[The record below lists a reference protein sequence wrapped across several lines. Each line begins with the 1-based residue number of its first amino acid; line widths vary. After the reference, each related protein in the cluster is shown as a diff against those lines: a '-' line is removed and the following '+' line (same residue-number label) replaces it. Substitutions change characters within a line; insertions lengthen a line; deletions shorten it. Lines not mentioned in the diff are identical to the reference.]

1 MIDFITETPCTAAAV
16 RKLNLIY
23 DNIMAEPGLRST
35 QYSISGL
42 ERSARS
48 RAPTPTELA
57 EEFAIE

>member
-1 MIDFITETPCTAAAV
+1 MIDFITEAPCTAV

-23 DNIMAEPGLRST
+23 DNIMAEPGLQST

-48 RAPTPTELA
+48 RASTLTELA
-57 EEFAIE
+57 EELAIE